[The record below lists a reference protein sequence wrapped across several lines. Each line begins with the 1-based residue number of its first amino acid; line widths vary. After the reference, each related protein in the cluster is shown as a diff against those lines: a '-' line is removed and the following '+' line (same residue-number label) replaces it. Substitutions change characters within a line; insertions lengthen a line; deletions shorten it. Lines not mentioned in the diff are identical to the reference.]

1 MYVISR
7 RLRLLIETL
16 LVVYP
21 SQTMSFPSCDADTK
35 LLHAQT
41 DIQTYIQTQIHIH
54 RVTTH
59 TTVIWIRTLT
69 TAIHFILSSSSYNWV
84 TSSAYILFKSC
95 LAISLWRATNSVHLI
110 SYLLTKVTSANQLV
124 RKAMAHVRMSGTHT
138 TCPMLTLWRPL
149 LPYGYGYKA
158 SLPDRVKPSFVIFD
172 IRALWRSALSVR
184 VPGCQK
190 LHMTA

>member
-1 MYVISR
+1 MGTYNRCAKNLLKILN
-7 RLRLLIETL
+7 RLWKKWK
-16 LVVYP
+16 
-21 SQTMSFPSCDADTK
+21 MSGPLRGGFFLT
-35 LLHAQT
+35 HT
-41 DIQTYIQTQIHIH
+41 VH

-95 LAISLWRATNSVHLI
+95 LAISLWRATNSVYLI

-149 LPYGYGYKA
+149 LPYGYSYKA
-158 SLPDRVKPSFVIFD
+158 SCAR
-172 IRALWRSALSVR
+172 
-184 VPGCQK
+184 PG
-190 LHMTA
+190 